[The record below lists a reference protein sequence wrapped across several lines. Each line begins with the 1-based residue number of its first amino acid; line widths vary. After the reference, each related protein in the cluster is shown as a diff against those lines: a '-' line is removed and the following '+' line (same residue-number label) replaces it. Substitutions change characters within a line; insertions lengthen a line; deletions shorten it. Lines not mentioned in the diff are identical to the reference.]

1 MATNLSLSEVTNTY
15 GTYRGNSLIG
25 PLSNVATVPNDGL
38 EGISGVNF
46 PFLAGI
52 VIKINGQS
60 YAYSGW
66 LNQLK
71 QKGNPYLSKRSL
83 PTISFT
89 LNQLVNDPIPET
101 VVHGIGLTAVTR
113 SAYSE
118 SSVSKRM
125 STINDVLFYLN
136 DFFNPKNSDEVL
148 STQSFGGWTLNTT
161 SYDVDIDVV
170 GGYPGFQFEEFGEA
184 LAPPPSNPPTQ
195 TEEKT
200 PPPEPI
206 VEVAEEQEINVV
218 KPNITLVPE
227 MIIQPDISDF
237 LINDSVDF
245 SREIFSTPIGLRDT
259 GLREQY
265 DTGDYG
271 PMAEILDTLARGGSS
286 SGGSPFGR
294 FGGSSGLDP
303 INYDGPQNEL

>member
-52 VIKINGQS
+52 IIKINGQS

-89 LNQLVNDPIPET
+89 LNQLVNDPVPET
-101 VVHGIGLTAVTR
+101 IVHGNVTR

-148 STQSFGGWTLNTT
+148 NTQSFGGWTLNTT

-184 LAPPPSNPPTQ
+184 LQPPPSNPPTQ

-271 PMAEILDTLARGGSS
+271 PMSEIMNRMAGSTAGSTL
-286 SGGSPFGR
+286 
-294 FGGSSGLDP
+294 GLFRD
-303 INYDGPQNEL
+303 QF

>member
-15 GTYRGNSLIG
+15 GTYRGNSLVG

-38 EGISGVNF
+38 SGIIGVNF
-46 PFLAGI
+46 PFLAGMI
-52 VIKINGQS
+52 IKINGQS

-66 LNQLK
+66 LNAVKL
-71 QKGNPYLSKRSL
+71 KGNPYLSKRSL

-89 LNQLVNDPIPET
+89 LNQLVNTPIPET
-101 VVHGIGLTAVTR
+101 IVHNNPETNRTQYAEINI
-113 SAYSE
+113 
-118 SSVSKRM
+118 SKKM

-148 STQSFGGWTLNTT
+148 GVASFGAWTLNTT
-161 SYDVDIDVV
+161 EYDVELDVV
-170 GGYPGFQFEEFGEA
+170 GAYPGFQFEEFGED
-184 LAPPPSNPPTQ
+184 LQPPPSSLPTE
-195 TEEKT
+195 TEAKLS
-200 PPPEPI
+200 PPEPI
-206 VEVAEEQEINVV
+206 VEIAEEQEINVV

-237 LINDSVDF
+237 LLNDSVDF

-259 GLREQY
+259 GLRDAY

-271 PMAEILDTLARGGSS
+271 PMAEILGRLESGGSS
-286 SGGSPFGR
+286 GGGARFGR
-294 FGGSSGLDP
+294 FGGSSGRDP